1 MDSQVV
7 FPNYQQMTRYIPVN
21 VWNAIRV
28 GSVGFAL
35 GLILILFVRPDIGL
49 RIFWGVI
56 IPTAPLLFFVA
67 PGVWRNICP
76 MAALNQTPR
85 LFNFTRRMTAPKWF
99 QEYGYVIAIAIFLII
114 VPNRKVLFNQNGPAL
129 ALLMILL
136 YSAAFI
142 MGIYFKGKSGWCS
155 SICPLL
161 PVQRIY
167 GQTPFLKVANSHCQP
182 SEAEKGGCVG
192 CTKNCYDFNPHVAY
206 LADLNEKD
214 RHFSAYRKFF
224 VGLFPGFIFAF
235 YTLPNPPE
243 IGIFAMYAW
252 FVIYSLAS
260 AGSFFLLDS
269 FLKVTPAK
277 ITTLYGAGAINLYY
291 WFNSVTLSDLFP
303 DNVAPGLAWALWGFV
318 FVMSFIWIYNTYK
331 KEETFAGQ
339 LIAADKIGIGESGIV
354 SIIGGSS
361 TQLGDPEVKF
371 ESDGKRIVV
380 EKGTTLLEVAE
391 NNDIPLEPGCRMGVC
406 GADPVCIV
414 KGMKNLSKMS
424 AQERQTVERLNLGPN
439 GRMACVARVKGPVE
453 VTLNCDEPDK
463 YASGIATGFN
473 ISNYNDAI
481 ERIIIIGNG
490 IAGVTAADHARRRH
504 PKCEIH
510 LIGRES
516 HNLYNRMGITR
527 LIYGRSAMEGLY
539 LMPEKWYKDLKIT
552 TWLNTHVTH
561 VDAQG
566 KEIHLGTGEK
576 LTYDRLILTT
586 GSQAFVPRI
595 DGFGMPGTFVLRE
608 AADAMAIRGYVQEKR
623 CTQAV
628 VAGGGLLGL
637 EAAYGLHKLGVK
649 VTVLERSSLLLRR
662 QLDQRSGE
670 FLREYLEGL
679 GITITMEAETA
690 SVYGRR
696 RLQQVRLKDGR
707 VIPGDIFLV
716 CAGIRS
722 ETQLGREIGLQSNR
736 GLVVNKHM
744 QTSNPHI
751 FAAGDVAEF
760 DGKVFGLWPVAVNQ
774 AEVAAAN
781 AVSKTLTEVYSEI
794 VPVTMLKVV
803 GIDLTSFGQINAASN
818 QEEEI
823 VLEDL
828 GNHRYRKLII
838 AKGKIV
844 GAILLGY
851 PRDAPGVA
859 EAVKSDFNVTP
870 HLDKLRKGEWKVLVD
885 LAS

>member
-1 MDSQVV
+1 MASQVV
-7 FPNYQQMTRYIPVN
+7 FPNYQQMKRFIPIN
-21 VWNAIRV
+21 IWHAIRV

-49 RIFWGVI
+49 QIFWGLI
-56 IPTAPLLFFVA
+56 IPTAPLLFFIA

-85 LFNFTRRMTAPKWF
+85 IFNFTRRMTAPKWF
-99 QEYGYVIAIAIFLII
+99 QEYGYVIAIAMFLII
-114 VPNRKVLFNQNGPAL
+114 VPNRKVLFNENGPAL

-136 YSAAFI
+136 YSTAFI
-142 MGIYFKGKSGWCS
+142 MGVYFKGKSGWCS

-182 SEAEKGGCVG
+182 SDPEPGGCVG

-206 LADLNEKD
+206 LADLHEKD

-235 YTLPNPPE
+235 YMLPSPPE
-243 IGIFAMYAW
+243 IGILAMYFW
-252 FVIYSLAS
+252 FAVYSLAS

-291 WFNSVTLSDLFP
+291 WFNSKTLSSLFP

-318 FVMSFIWIYNTYK
+318 LVMSFVWIYNTYK
-331 KEETFAGQ
+331 KEETFVEQIISPQSIPVGASQVGT
-339 LIAADKIGIGESGIV
+339 GSIV
-354 SIIGGSS
+354 AHHAS
-361 TQLGDPEVKF
+361 QLGHPEVTF
-371 ESDGKRIVV
+371 QPDGKRIVV

-391 NNDIPLEPGCRMGVC
+391 NNGLPIEPGCRMGVC

-414 KGMKNLSKMS
+414 KGMKNLSKMND
-424 AQERQTVERLNLGPN
+424 QERQTVERLNLGEN
-439 GRMACVARVKGPVE
+439 GRMACVARVKGPVK
-453 VTLNCDEPDK
+453 VSLTCDEPKVYQSSIIAFNSDK
-463 YASGIATGFN
+463 SVKKVV
-473 ISNYNDAI
+473 
-481 ERIIIIGNG
+481 IIGNG
-490 IAGVTAADHARRRH
+490 IAGVTAADHVRRRH
-504 PKCEIH
+504 PTCKEIH

-527 LIYGRSAMEGLY
+527 LIYGRSAMQGLY

-552 TWLNTHVTH
+552 TWLNTHVTQ
-561 VDAQG
+561 VDPQG

-576 LTYDRLILTT
+576 LSYDRLILTT
-586 GSQAFVPRI
+586 GSRAFVPRI
-595 DGFGMPGTFVLRE
+595 DGFGLSGSFVLRE
-608 AADAMAIRGYVQEKR
+608 AADAMAIRAYVQEKR
-623 CTQAV
+623 CRQAV
-628 VAGGGLLGL
+628 IAGGGLLGL
-637 EAAYGLHKLGVK
+637 EAAYGLHKLGLK
-649 VTVLERSSLLLRR
+649 VTVLERSASLLRR
-662 QLDQRSGE
+662 QLDARGGD

-679 GITITMEAETA
+679 GMTIVMQAETA

-696 RLQQVRLKDGR
+696 RLKEVRLKDGR
-707 VIPGDIFLV
+707 VIPSDLLLV

-722 ETQLGREIGLQSNR
+722 ETQLGRDMGLQSNR
-736 GLVVNKHM
+736 GLVVNQYM

-760 DGKVFGLWPVAVNQ
+760 DGKVFGLWSVAVSQ

-781 AVSKTLTEVYSEI
+781 AVSKTPTEVYSEI

-803 GIDLTSFGQINAASN
+803 GIELTSIGQINAASN

-828 GNHRYRKLII
+828 DNHRYRKLIV
-838 AKGKIV
+838 AHGKII

-851 PRDAPGVA
+851 PREAPGVS
-859 EAVKSDFNVTP
+859 EAVKSGFNVTP
-870 HLDKLRKGEWKVLVD
+870 HLEQLREGKWKVLVD